1 MTTSVYSATE
11 NVHFKNT
18 EPRLRPIEKPNSLKL
33 KLAYWFTKKRLG
45 KVITPVKVHSARF
58 PEGLGLS
65 AKMAGLEKKITI
77 NPELKHLIKV
87 YVATLNG
94 CAFCVDIGKASAK
107 MNGIKTGKF
116 EDLLRFEESSRFNK
130 SEKAALAYVD
140 EVTRNKHV
148 SDETFSNLRI
158 HFNEEEIVQ
167 ITLMNAVEN
176 FYNLM
181 NAPLNIGSDELCE
194 LLNQNS

>member
-1 MTTSVYSATE
+1 MNSTALNISQA
-11 NVHFKNT
+11 KN
-18 EPRLRPIEKPNSLKL
+18 EPRLKPIHHPGSLKL

-65 AKMAGLEKKITI
+65 VKMAGLEEKFTI

-107 MNGIKTGKF
+107 SKGVESGKF
-116 EDLLRFEESSRFNK
+116 EDLLRFEDSSRF
-130 SEKAALAYVD
+130 SRPEKAALAYVD
-140 EVTRNKHV
+140 EATRNKQV
-148 SDETFSNLRI
+148 PDSVFEQLRSY
-158 HFNEEEIVQ
+158 FTEEEIVQ
-167 ITLMNAVEN
+167 ITLLNAIEN

-181 NAPLNIGSDELCE
+181 NAPMNIGSDELCE
-194 LLNQNS
+194 LLN